1 MKKLCKK
8 YSYILYN
15 GRSCKG
21 RSYIYL
27 IYIYISTRVLPFLT
41 PTWFR
46 LSDLLQE

>member
-1 MKKLCKK
+1 MEDLVKVDL
-8 YSYILYN
+8 
-15 GRSCKG
+15 
-21 RSYIYL
+21 IYTY

>member
-1 MKKLCKK
+1 MQKN
-8 YSYILYN
+8 IHI
-15 GRSCKG
+15 SCIMEDLVKVDL
-21 RSYIYL
+21 IYTY